1 MFRTLLFLFF
11 LIVACNNPSSIK
23 KQQINITIS
32 IQPFEDVGDEAIKYV
47 QASLKKY
54 YPYVEVKKSI
64 PLPNQAY
71 YAARKRYRADSQIHF
86 LAKQTPKG
94 FVTIG
99 LTNEDISTTKNSLP
113 DWGVMGLGYQP
124 GLACIAST
132 YRLSRTER
140 KVQLFKVA
148 IHELGHTQGLAHC
161 TEKFCYMRDAK
172 GRNPTNEETQF
183 CTSCSTKL
191 KEKGWTL

>member
-1 MFRTLLFLFF
+1 MFKTLLFLFF

-54 YPYVEVKKSI
+54 YPYVEVKKNI

-71 YAARKRYRADSQIHF
+71 YAARKRYRADSLIRF

-99 LTNEDISTTKNSLP
+99 LTTEDISTTKNSLP

-132 YRLSRTER
+132 YRLSKTER

-148 IHELGHTQGLAHC
+148 IHELGHTQGLVHC
-161 TEKFCYMRDAK
+161 AEKFCYMRDAK
-172 GRNPTNEETQF
+172 GKNPTNEETQF